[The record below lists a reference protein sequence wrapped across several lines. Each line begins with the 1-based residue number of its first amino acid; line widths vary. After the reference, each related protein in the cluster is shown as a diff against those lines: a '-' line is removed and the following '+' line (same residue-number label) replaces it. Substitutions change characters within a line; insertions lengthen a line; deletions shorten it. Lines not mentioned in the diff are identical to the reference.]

1 MDDEGFIAITD
12 RLSRFSKIGGE
23 MIPHIASEEELHR
36 GLGKSTAVLAVTAIP
51 DEKRG
56 ERLVVLYTPDAG
68 SLEQL
73 RAILSA
79 GETALRSTQAAPNGL
94 PLPRSRG

>member
-1 MDDEGFIAITD
+1 MT
-12 RLSRFSKIGGE
+12 
-23 MIPHIASEEELHR
+23 
-36 GLGKSTAVLAVTAIP
+36 VLAVTAIP

-73 RAILSA
+73 RAIL
-79 GETALRSTQAAPNGL
+79 ERCELPNLWKPGADGFYAIDQL
-94 PLPRSRG
+94 PLLGSGKTDYRALKDILAQR